1 MSNRVVICLFCFLC
15 IISAQTP
22 YIPTPYDRPEIGDVT
37 EPQGP
42 GEINWTQQVIKAKGW
57 GIIDTTLP
65 KPQARLMATR
75 AAQVVAQR
83 NLLEII
89 KGVRVVSETKVQDLM
104 TRSDY
109 VYTRIEGVVKGAQM
123 IGEPIEKDGMIEV
136 EMAIGIYDSNGIAPP
151 IQKGLGVELAK
162 LASLTKQEKEE
173 IKKVTGLVIDATGT
187 NAKPAIFPRILDE
200 DGNVLF
206 DPAQYYDPNDPSLRK
221 LIKII
226 TTAEKEIKKTEL
238 GDNPY
243 VIKAIKAIH
252 SDIVVSKEESKKVNW
267 LKKTFQALVKVGKV
281 LLILL

>member
-1 MSNRVVICLFCFLC
+1 MNKKTICLCVAIASLAF
-15 IISAQTP
+15 AQSI
-22 YIPTPYDRPEIGDVT
+22 YIPIERRGNEVI

-57 GIIDTTLP
+57 GVIDTTLP

-75 AAQVVAQR
+75 AATVVAQR

-104 TRSDY
+104 TKSDY
-109 VYTRIEGVVKGAQM
+109 VYTRIEGIVKGAR
-123 IGEPIEKDGMIEV
+123 ILGEPIEKDGIIEV
-136 EMAIGIYDSNGIAPP
+136 ELAIGIYDSNGIAPP
-151 IQKGLGVELAK
+151 TQKGLGVELAK
-162 LASLTKQEKEE
+162 LVTLTDKEKEE
-173 IKKVTGLVIDATGT
+173 IKKITGLVIDATGT

-206 DPAQYYDPNDPSLRK
+206 DPAEYYDPNDPSLQK

-226 TTAEKEIKKTEL
+226 TTAEKEIKETEF
-238 GDNPY
+238 GENPY

-267 LKKTFQALVKVGKV
+267 LKKTFQALLKIGKALWV
-281 LLILL
+281 IL